1 MCKIDEIWMPV
12 QGYEGIY
19 DVSNLGR
26 VRSLTRVV
34 SIYSYLTNTMFE
46 RTIESRIKSIHHDKY
61 GYGMVNLK
69 KNGEHRTEK
78 VHRLVAKAFIP
89 NPQNKPCVDHIN
101 GVRDD
106 NRVEN
111 LRWLSL
117 ADNNRVYRKEQLSEE
132 EQERRN
138 NATRKKVICI
148 ETGEIYKSI
157 AAAAKAF
164 NVVNQSISA
173 CVNGRTRTA
182 CGLHWEFY

>member
-19 DVSNLGR
+19 EVSNLGR

-111 LRWLSL
+111 LRWCTVKENLNFPL
-117 ADNNRVYRKEQLSEE
+117 AKKHNSEIRKTKIGKLNSFYGKKHTEESKRKMSESHKKK
-132 EQERRN
+132 RN
-138 NATRKKVICI
+138 TI
-148 ETGEIYKSI
+148 
-157 AAAAKAF
+157 
-164 NVVNQSISA
+164 
-173 CVNGRTRTA
+173 
-182 CGLHWEFY
+182 